1 MKIAYFDCFS
11 GISGDMVLG
20 ALVDAGLCLETLIEE
35 LDKLEVPGLT
45 LTQERTVRQAIAGT
59 HVKVHLGGSS
69 VEAENE
75 HHFVPIAPH
84 EQPSGALLRPPQA
97 AYNQHEHHRLEDILS
112 IIEKSRLDEN
122 VRTQSIAIFHRLAQA
137 EAEVHGVPVDQVHL
151 HEVGALDAVVDIVGC
166 VAGLRLLGVEKIYAS
181 PLHFGTG
188 FVRCAHGRYPIP
200 VPGVLALC
208 RDVPSVQTDIRSEL
222 VTPTGAALITTLTS
236 QFGPAPSFVQTAV
249 GYGAGSRSLEQI
261 PNVLRVR
268 LGEQEQPT
276 QRETLHQIEA
286 NIDDMNP
293 EVFGYLF
300 ERLLELGAR
309 DVYVTPITMKKSR
322 PAHLLGILAD
332 RDCSEQIIEAILVET
347 TTLGVRYH
355 SVERRVLQRTIR
367 RVETEYGLISVK
379 VGLVNNAQRIA
390 PEYEDCVRLA
400 RHHDVPLLTIYQAAS
415 RAASEE

>member
-20 ALVDAGLCLETLIEE
+20 ALVDAGLCLETLIKE

-268 LGEQEQPT
+268 LGEQEQPA

-332 RDCSEQIIEAILVET
+332 RDRSEQIIEAILVET

-367 RVETEYGLISVK
+367 QVETEYGPIGVK

>member
-59 HVKVHLGGSS
+59 HVKVHLGGSY

-249 GYGAGSRSLEQI
+249 GYGAGSRNLEQI

-276 QRETLHQIEA
+276 QRETLYQIEA

-300 ERLLELGAR
+300 ERLFELGAR

-332 RDCSEQIIEAILVET
+332 RDRSEQIIEAILVET

-367 RVETEYGLISVK
+367 QVETEYGPIGVK

>member
-20 ALVDAGLCLETLIEE
+20 ALVDAGLCLEKLIEE
-35 LDKLEVPGLT
+35 IDKLEVPGLT
-45 LTQERTVRQAIAGT
+45 LTEERAVRQAIAGT
-59 HVKVHLGGSS
+59 HVKVHLGGSPIES
-69 VEAENE
+69 ENE
-75 HHFVPIAPH
+75 HHFTPIAPH
-84 EQPSGALLRPPQA
+84 EQPNGVLLRPPQA
-97 AYNQHEHHRLEDILS
+97 AYSQHEHHRLEDVLS
-112 IIEKSRLDEN
+112 LIEKSSLDKS

-181 PLHFGTG
+181 PLNFGTG
-188 FVRCAHGRYPIP
+188 FVRCAHGRYPVP

-208 RDVPSVQTDIRSEL
+208 RDVPSIQTNIRSEL
-222 VTPTGAALITTLTS
+222 VTPTGAALITTIAS

-261 PNVLRVR
+261 PNMLRVR
-268 LGEQEQPT
+268 IGEQEEPT
-276 QRETLHQIEA
+276 QQETLHQIEA

-293 EVFGYLF
+293 EVYGYLF

-309 DVYVTPITMKKSR
+309 DVYVTPITMKKGR

-332 RDCSEQIIEAILVET
+332 QDRSEQIIETILAET

-355 SVERRVLQRTIR
+355 TVERRVLQRTIR
-367 RVETEYGLISVK
+367 QVKTEYGTIGVK
-379 VGLVNNAQRIA
+379 VGLVDNAQRIA

-400 RHHDVPLLTIYQAAS
+400 REHGVPLLTIYQAAS